1 MSTRAKTTGQ
11 LINGWGHLRQKVAG
25 MQPTAINGRSFD
37 GISHRDDYIFPL
49 LSAAMIG
56 QGSQFGVD
64 DLMEVILSSAADLVN
79 ADHAFFFVYDADTD
93 ALELK
98 RALGCSSKHIGYQ
111 MEQGAGLIGKVLMSG
126 RPMVVNDYQS
136 WEGRHRDPRWSQIRA
151 VIALPLTF
159 DEQVIGAFGLAH
171 TEEGKTFGK
180 DDMTALSRFSALASV
195 VLLNEI
201 VHARVQHELTEHKRI
216 WEELQRKNEHLRDT
230 FAATVNALATT
241 IEMKDPYTA
250 AHQRWVTRLACAI
263 AGEMDLSKEQV
274 EGLRMAGLIHDIGKL
289 NVPAELLIKPHRL
302 TEIEYEAIKIHPQSG
317 YDIVKEIQ
325 FPWPIAQIILQHH
338 ERMDGSGYPQGISGT
353 EILLEARLLAVADVV
368 ESMSSHRPYRGAH
381 GIEIALD
388 EIARNNGILY
398 DPAAVKACLVVF
410 QDKGFKFEK

>member
-1 MSTRAKTTGQ
+1 MSTRAKTTNQ
-11 LINGWGHLRQKVAG
+11 LINGLVHLRQKVAG
-25 MQPTAINGRSFD
+25 MHTSAINRRSLE
-37 GISHRDDYIFPL
+37 GISHRDDFNSPP

-56 QGSQFGVD
+56 HGSQFGVD
-64 DLMEVILSSAADLVN
+64 DLMEVILASAAELVH

-98 RALGCSSKHIGYQ
+98 RAFGCSSKHIGYQ
-111 MEQGAGLIGKVLMSG
+111 MEQGAGLTGKVLMSG
-126 RPMVVNDYQS
+126 RPMVVNDYRS

-151 VIALPLTF
+151 IMALPLTF
-159 DEQVIGAFGLAH
+159 DGQVIGALGLAH
-171 TEEGKTFGK
+171 TQEGRTFGK
-180 DDMTALSRFSALASV
+180 DDMSALSRFSALASV

-201 VHARVQHELTEHKRI
+201 VQVRVQHELTERTRI
-216 WEELQRKNEHLRDT
+216 GEELQRRNDHLRET
-230 FAATVNALATT
+230 FIATVNALATT

-263 AGEMDLSKEQV
+263 AGEMELAKEQV
-274 EGLRMAGLIHDIGKL
+274 DGLRMAGLIHDIGKL
-289 NVPAELLIKPHRL
+289 NVPAELLLKPHRL

-325 FPWPIAQIILQHH
+325 FPWPIAQIVLQHH
-338 ERMDGSGYPQGISGT
+338 ERMDGSGYPRGISGT

-368 ESMSSHRPYRGAH
+368 ESMSSHRPYRDAH

-388 EIARNNGILY
+388 EIARNSGILY
-398 DPAAVKACLVVF
+398 DPAAVEACLAAF
-410 QDKGFKFEK
+410 KNKGFKFEK

>member
-1 MSTRAKTTGQ
+1 MSRRTKTTGQ
-11 LINGWGHLRQKVAG
+11 LINGLVHLRQKAADT
-25 MQPTAINGRSFD
+25 QPTAINGRSLD
-37 GISHRDDYIFPL
+37 GIFHRDDHGFPL
-49 LSAAMIG
+49 PSTSMID

-64 DLMEVILSSAADLVN
+64 DMMEVILSSAADLVH
-79 ADHAFFFVYDADTD
+79 AEHAFFYVYDADTD
-93 ALELK
+93 TLELK
-98 RALGCSSKHIGYQ
+98 KALGCSSQYIGYQ
-111 MEQGAGLIGKVLMSG
+111 MEQGAGLTGKVLKTG

-136 WEGRHRDPRWSQIRA
+136 WEGRHRDPRWNKISA
-151 VIALPLTF
+151 VMALPLTF
-159 DEQVIGAFGLAH
+159 DGKVIGALGLAH
-171 TEEGKTFGK
+171 TEGGKTFGK
-180 DDMTALSRFSALASV
+180 DDMTALRRFSALASV
-195 VLLNEI
+195 VLFNEI
-201 VHARVQHELTEHKRI
+201 VRVRVQCELTERKRT
-216 WEELQRKNEHLRDT
+216 WEELQRKNDHLHET
-230 FAATVNALATT
+230 FVATINALATT

-263 AGEMDLSKEQV
+263 ASEMKLAKEQI

-338 ERMDGSGYPQGISGT
+338 ERMDGSGYPHGISGT

-381 GIEIALD
+381 GIEIALE
-388 EIARNNGILY
+388 EIARNSGILY
-398 DPAAVKACLVVF
+398 DPSTVKACLSVF
-410 QDKGFKFEK
+410 QDKGFKFE

>member
-11 LINGWGHLRQKVAG
+11 LINGLVHLRQKAG
-25 MQPTAINGRSFD
+25 GAQATEIHGRSLD
-37 GISHRDDYIFPL
+37 GISHRDDHSFPL
-49 LSAAMIG
+49 PSAAMID
-56 QGSQFGVD
+56 QGSQLRVD
-64 DLMEVILSSAADLVN
+64 DLMEVILASVAALVH
-79 ADHAFFFVYDADTD
+79 ADHAFFYVYDADTD

-98 RALGCSSKHIGYQ
+98 KALGCSGAHIGYQ
-111 MEQGAGLIGKVLMSG
+111 MEQGVGLIGKVLRTG

-136 WEGRHRDPRWSQIRA
+136 WEGRHRDPRWNKIRA
-151 VIALPLTF
+151 VMALPLTF
-159 DEQVIGAFGLAH
+159 DGQVIGALGLAH
-171 TEEGKTFGK
+171 TQEGRAFGK
-180 DDMTALSRFSALASV
+180 DDIAALSRFSALASV

-201 VHARVQHELTEHKRI
+201 VRARVQHELTERKRI
-216 WEELQRKNEHLRDT
+216 WEELQRKNDHLRET
-230 FAATVNALATT
+230 YIATINALATT

-263 AGEMDLSKEQV
+263 ADEMELAKEQV

-325 FPWPIAQIILQHH
+325 FPWPIAHIVLQHH
-338 ERMDGSGYPQGISGT
+338 ERMDGSGYPLGISGT
-353 EILLEARLLAVADVV
+353 EILPESRLLAVADVV
-368 ESMSSHRPYRGAH
+368 ESMSSHRPYREAH

-388 EIARNNGILY
+388 EIARNSGILY

>member
-11 LINGWGHLRQKVAG
+11 LINGLVHLRQKVAG
-25 MQPTAINGRSFD
+25 MHTPAINRRSLE
-37 GISHRDDYIFPL
+37 GMSHRDDFNFPP
-49 LSAAMIG
+49 LSAAMIN
-56 QGSQFGVD
+56 QGNQCGVD
-64 DLMEVILSSAADLVN
+64 DLMEVILTSAADLVH
-79 ADHAFFFVYDADTD
+79 ADHAFFYVYDADTD

-98 RALGCSSKHIGYQ
+98 KALGCSSAHIGYQ
-111 MEQGAGLIGKVLMSG
+111 MEPGAGLTGKVLRSG

-151 VIALPLTF
+151 IMALPLTF
-159 DEQVIGAFGLAH
+159 DGQVIGALGLAH
-171 TEEGKTFGK
+171 TKEGKTFGK
-180 DDMTALSRFSALASV
+180 ADMTALSRFSALASV

-201 VHARVQHELTEHKRI
+201 VQVRVQHELAERKCI
-216 WEELQRKNEHLRDT
+216 WEELQRRNDHLRET
-230 FAATVNALATT
+230 FIATINALATT

-250 AHQRWVTRLACAI
+250 AHQRWVTRLVCAI
-263 AGEMDLSKEQV
+263 AGEMELAKEQV

-289 NVPAELLIKPHRL
+289 NVPAELLLKPHRL

-325 FPWPIAQIILQHH
+325 FPWPIAQIVLQHH

-368 ESMSSHRPYRGAH
+368 ESMSSHRPYRDAH

-388 EIARNNGILY
+388 EIARNSGILY
-398 DPAAVKACLVVF
+398 DPAAVEACLGVF
-410 QDKGFKFEK
+410 KNKGFKFEK